1 MQITELFLD
10 GNPICDLYDE
20 YTYVQAVKEV
30 CPKIEK
36 LVSFLK

>member
-1 MQITELFLD
+1 MQITELWLT
-10 GNPICDLYDE
+10 GNPLCSKYDE

-36 LVSFLK
+36 LVKYI